1 MEGYSSEQ
9 EQVEAVKRW
18 WRANGKSVLVGV
30 TVGVLVLI
38 GGRLWVEHKNNQALL
53 AEEQYEQVL
62 ADAQRGEK
70 AAAVDRGARLL
81 EESRGS
87 PYAAL
92 TALVLA
98 KLKMEENDL
107 DGAKKYLQWVIDN
120 AGVAELKDVA
130 RLRLARVLLAAGDGA
145 AALSAMQVVDE
156 KAYTVPMQELKGD
169 ILVSLNR
176 LDEARAAY
184 AAALAAETEGT
195 AEHQRVQMKLTALG
209 GAQAS

>member
-18 WRANGKSVLVGV
+18 WRNNGKSILAGV
-30 TVGVLVLI
+30 TIGVLVLI
-38 GGRLWVEHKNNQALL
+38 GGRLWIDHKNNQTLL
-53 AEEQYEQVL
+53 AEDQYEQVL
-62 ADAQRGEK
+62 ADLQRGEK

-81 EESRGS
+81 EENRGS

-98 KLKMEENDL
+98 KLKMDDNDQ

-120 AGVAELKDVA
+120 AGLPSLQDVA

-145 AALSAMQVVDE
+145 AALSTMQAVDE

-176 LDEARAAY
+176 LDEARTAY
-184 AAALAAETEGT
+184 AAALAGEPEGG
-195 AEHQRVQMKLTALG
+195 EHERLQMKMSALG
-209 GAQAS
+209 GAKTS

>member
-18 WRANGKSVLVGV
+18 WRSNGKSVLVGV
-30 TVGVLVLI
+30 TIGVLVLI
-38 GGRLWVEHKNNQALL
+38 GGRLWIDHKNNQALL

-62 ADAQRGEK
+62 ADLQRGEK
-70 AAAVDRGARLL
+70 AAAVDRGGRLL
-81 EESRGS
+81 EQSRAS

-98 KLKMEENDL
+98 KHKMDDNDQ

-120 AGVAELKDVA
+120 ASLPALQDVA

-145 AALSAMQVVDE
+145 AALNVMQGVDE
-156 KAYTVPMQELKGD
+156 KAFTAPMQELKGD

-184 AAALAAETEGT
+184 SAALAGEPEAG
-195 AEHQRVQMKLTALG
+195 EHERLQMKLSALG
-209 GAQAS
+209 GAQSS